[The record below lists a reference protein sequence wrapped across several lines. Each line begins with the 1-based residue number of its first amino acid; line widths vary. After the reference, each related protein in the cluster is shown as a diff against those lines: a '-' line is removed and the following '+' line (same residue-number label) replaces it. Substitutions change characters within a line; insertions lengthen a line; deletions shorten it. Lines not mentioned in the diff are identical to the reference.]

1 MDKESGRVQP
11 LALRVPQLDHAVA
24 GLQAADRQAVLGNGL
39 VGTAF
44 IVENAKHHQGQ
55 LWTCDGELHRLVPL
69 RVESVVLHHLRFTRL
84 LVIGNPVHFNLT

>member
-1 MDKESGRVQP
+1 MDEESGCVKSV
-11 LALRVPQLDHAVA
+11 ALHISQLDHAVA
-24 GLQAADRQAVLGNGL
+24 GLHAADRQAVLGNGL

-69 RVESVVLHHLRFTRL
+69 RVESVVLHHLRVARL
-84 LVIGNPVHFNLT
+84 FVVGNPVHFDLT